1 MAYKIAVVSDDGVN
15 IDLSFGAAYTF
26 DIYEVEGREYH
37 LAEKREYVLPQGA
50 APEPIDGAGNAAGAQ
65 GVEGQGGCGTGNGC
79 GGISSGAGSGC
90 GSSASSGCGTGGGC
104 GSAGGT
110 FPKVQLISDCRCVI
124 CKKIGFNI
132 QKQLEKLAITGFDV
146 DCTVEEALTKITAYL
161 DKIDH
166 HQSLRGIQNQ
176 EA

>member
-1 MAYKIAVVSDDGVN
+1 MSYKIAVASGDGVN
-15 IDLSFGAAYTF
+15 IDVSFGAAYGF
-26 DIYEVEGREYH
+26 DVYEVEGKEYH

-50 APEPIDGAGNAAGAQ
+50 APEPIDEAGNAAGAQ
-65 GVEGQGGCGTGNGC
+65 GAQGQGSCGTGN
-79 GGISSGAGSGC
+79 GC

-146 DCTVEEALTKITAYL
+146 DCTVEEALAKITAYL

-166 HQSLRGIQNQ
+166 HQSLRGIQNNR
-176 EA
+176 